1 MSELDAEWERVRA
14 EVERRA
20 GESGQGDV
28 ADYLRLRATNDAA
41 RKIGIDWLLDMF
53 TRAAG
58 EANRRGATII
68 LEESSR
74 TSGGTTTGDVP
85 DTHRFRVGATTMV
98 GVRCVMRVGIKTL
111 TVEAGYPRA
120 PADGFIRGGGL
131 ARANITHFGD
141 KRASQKLMLVQLA
154 SDAPGWFVVEDDEAG
169 VKIGAMF
176 AEADIARHLIHFAK
190 VS

>member
-1 MSELDAEWERVRA
+1 MSELDAEWERVRQ

-20 GESGQGDV
+20 RERGQGDV
-28 ADYLRLRATNDAA
+28 ADYFHLRAANDTA
-41 RKIGIDWLLDMF
+41 RKIGIDWLMEMF

-58 EANRRGATII
+58 EANRRGAAINLDEPNRASNLT
-68 LEESSR
+68 SS
-74 TSGGTTTGDVP
+74 DVP
-85 DTHRFRVGATTMV
+85 NTIRFTIGAATMV
-98 GVRCVMRVGIKTL
+98 GVRCVMRVGVKTL

-141 KRASQKLMLVQLA
+141 KRASQKLMLRQQGMN
-154 SDAPGWFVVEDDEAG
+154 APGWFVVEDDDGG
-169 VKIGAMF
+169 VKLGARF
-176 AEADIARHLIHFAK
+176 VESDIAHHLIHFAK

>member
-1 MSELDAEWERVRA
+1 
-14 EVERRA
+14 
-20 GESGQGDV
+20 
-28 ADYLRLRATNDAA
+28 
-41 RKIGIDWLLDMF
+41 
-53 TRAAG
+53 
-58 EANRRGATII
+58 
-68 LEESSR
+68 
-74 TSGGTTTGDVP
+74 
-85 DTHRFRVGATTMV
+85 MV

-141 KRASQKLMLVQLA
+141 KRASQKLMLAQRA
-154 SDAPGWFVVEDDEAG
+154 SDAPGWFVVEDDDAG

-176 AEADIARHLIHFAK
+176 AEADIARHLIHFAR

>member
-1 MSELDAEWERVRA
+1 MSELDAEWKRVRA

-20 GESGQGDV
+20 RGQEQGDV

-41 RKIGIDWLLDMF
+41 RKIGIDWLIDMF

-58 EANRRGATII
+58 EANRRGATIN

-74 TSGGTTTGDVP
+74 TSNLTPGDVP
-85 DTHRFRVGATTMV
+85 AVHRFTIGAATMV

-141 KRASQKLMLVQLA
+141 KRAGQKLMLRQKGT
-154 SDAPGWFVVEDDEAG
+154 DAPGWFVVEDDDAG
-169 VKIGAMF
+169 IKIGARF

-190 VS
+190 VL

>member
-20 GESGQGDV
+20 RERGQGDV
-28 ADYLRLRATNDAA
+28 ADYFHLRATNDAA
-41 RKIGIDWLLDMF
+41 RKIGIDWLLNMF

-58 EANRRGATII
+58 EANRRGATIN
-68 LEESSR
+68 LEESNR
-74 TSGGTTTGDVP
+74 TSDRIKPGDIP
-85 DTHRFRVGATTMV
+85 DTHRFTVGASTMV

-111 TVEAGYPRA
+111 TVEAGYPRT
-120 PADGFIRGGGL
+120 PTDGFIRGGGL

-141 KRASQKLMLVQLA
+141 KRAGQKLMLVQRA
-154 SDAPGWFVVEDDEAG
+154 TDAPGWFVIEDDDAG
-169 VKIGAMF
+169 VKPGAMF